1 MQRLVPALVASA
13 LLLAPHGARAAD
25 LVVWWEKGFYPQED
39 AAVREIIA
47 AFEQETGK
55 QVELVRNG
63 RDLDQQTAA
72 VQAAIDAGRPPDFLF
87 GQVASNQIPRWA
99 EEGRLV
105 DLTDTIG
112 ALKDLFDADTLEL
125 STLRNGRDGRT
136 ALYALPMARDT
147 THVHVWQSLL
157 KQAGLTLNDIPT
169 GWDAFWSFWC
179 DRAQPA
185 VRKALGRDDIWG
197 TGMAM
202 SAGSVDTRINYT
214 EFQLAYGT
222 PWASSDGRLQ
232 VEDPAVRAGMIQA
245 LDSYTAIWRK
255 GCTPPELGRLD
266 GQRQQPGLPRAAGDH
281 DDQQHVVDPQPAQGD
296 ATRRLSRQRSD
307 HRLAERP
314 RRQAASDLW
323 IVDACRRVRRRRPRR
338 HGPRR
343 SSAS

>member
-1 MQRLVPALVASA
+1 MRTALEGKGAEKLEFFPDLSERRWWQAWLPVAAAGKTATLAGDAHREAPRCARAVVLA
-13 LLLAPHGARAAD
+13 LAIVLAPFGAKAAD

-39 AAVREIIA
+39 AAVRELIA

-55 QVELVRNG
+55 QVELVQH
-63 RDLDQQTAA
+63 DVDQQTAA

-87 GQVASNQIPRWA
+87 AELAEHQIPRWA

-197 TGMAM
+197 VGLTCRPGP
-202 SAGSVDTRINYT
+202 T
-214 EFQLAYGT
+214 T
-222 PWASSDGRLQ
+222 PGPSS
-232 VEDPAVRAGMIQA
+232 
-245 LDSYTAIWRK
+245 
-255 GCTPPELGRLD
+255 
-266 GQRQQPGLPRAAGDH
+266 
-281 DDQQHVVDPQPAQGD
+281 
-296 ATRRLSRQRSD
+296 
-307 HRLAERP
+307 
-314 RRQAASDLW
+314 
-323 IVDACRRVRRRRPRR
+323 
-338 HGPRR
+338 
-343 SSAS
+343 SSS